1 MDAVRDLSADPL
13 TAEPAP
19 PAARGPLSRAV
30 LGALTGGPPGTALS
44 PPALAVEDADPFG
57 EDLQLALHVCY
68 ELHYRGFAGVHPGW
82 EWDPGLLAL
91 RGGMERAFGAAIRAG
106 LPATPGGAEG
116 RVALER
122 ELEKELE
129 GLLSEPREGRGVSH
143 FLRDEATWE
152 QLREYFVHRSV
163 YQLKEADPQAWVIP
177 RLTGQAKAALVAVE
191 YDEFGSGRGERVHA
205 RLYAD
210 LLRDAGLDSSYGH
223 YVDAVPAVT
232 LATVNLMSWLGLHR
246 ELRGALVGHFAA
258 AEITTAPSARR
269 TVQAIDRLGGGA
281 ACRHFYDEHIEADA
295 VHEQVM
301 RRDVIGDLLSRE
313 PGLTADVVL
322 GIRATAL
329 LDGRLEEHLL
339 GAWRAGRTSLRAVPG
354 LSLPSG
360 SSGSYGESA
369 PQEAR
374 AARRSGVPPAEQ
386 A

>member
-1 MDAVRDLSADPL
+1 MDAVSDLSTDPL
-13 TAEPAP
+13 TTEPAP

-30 LGALTGGPPGTALS
+30 LDALTQGAPGTALS
-44 PPALAVEDADPFG
+44 PSAGAVEAADPYG
-57 EDLQLALHVCY
+57 EDLQLALYVCY
-68 ELHYRGFAGVHPGW
+68 ELHYRGFAGVHPDW
-82 EWDPGLLAL
+82 EWDPGLLGL
-91 RGGMERAFGAAIRAG
+91 RGALEGAFGAAIRAG
-106 LPATPGGAEG
+106 LPAVPNGAAA
-116 RVALER
+116 RTALDR
-122 ELEKELE
+122 ELEEL
-129 GLLSEPREGRGVSH
+129 LREPRDARGVSH

-210 LLRDAGLDSSYGH
+210 LLRDAGLDASYGR

-246 ELRGALVGHFAA
+246 ALRGALVGHFAA

-269 TVQAIDRLGGGA
+269 TVEAIDRLGGGA

-301 RRDVIGDLLSRE
+301 RHDVIGDLLARE
-313 PGLTADVVL
+313 PGLTSDVLL

-329 LDGRLEEHLL
+329 LERRLEEHLL
-339 GAWRAGRTSLRAVPG
+339 GAWHAGRSSLRAAPG
-354 LSLPSG
+354 LPPPIG

-369 PQEAR
+369 PQEA
-374 AARRSGVPPAEQ
+374 
-386 A
+386 

>member
-1 MDAVRDLSADPL
+1 MDAVSGLTTDPLSTDPLSTDPL

-30 LGALTGGPPGTALS
+30 LGALTQGPPGTAVS
-44 PPALAVEDADPFG
+44 PAAGVVEDADPYG

-82 EWDPGLLAL
+82 EWDPALLGL
-91 RGGMERAFGAAIRAG
+91 RGAMEDAFGAALRAG
-106 LPATPGGAEG
+106 LPAVPCGTGA
-116 RVALER
+116 RAALE
-122 ELEKELE
+122 EELE
-129 GLLSEPREGRGVSH
+129 GLLSEPRGVRGVSH

-163 YQLKEADPQAWVIP
+163 YQLKEADPHAWVIP
-177 RLTGQAKAALVAVE
+177 RLTGRAKAALVAVE

-210 LLRDAGLDSSYGH
+210 LLRDAGLDCSYGH

-232 LATVNLMSWLGLHR
+232 LATVNLISWLGLHR

-269 TVQAIDRLGGGA
+269 TVEAIDRLGGGA

-295 VHEQVM
+295 VHEQVL
-301 RRDVIGDLLSRE
+301 RRDVIGDLLARE
-313 PGLTADVVL
+313 PGLTPDVVL
-322 GIRATAL
+322 GIRAMAL
-329 LDGRLEEHLL
+329 LEGRLEEHLL
-339 GAWRAGRTSLRAVPG
+339 GAWRAGRTSLRGSPG
-354 LSLPSG
+354 LLQPSG

-369 PQEAR
+369 PQE
-374 AARRSGVPPAEQ
+374 V
-386 A
+386 

>member
-1 MDAVRDLSADPL
+1 MDAVFDLSTDPR
-13 TAEPAP
+13 TAEPTP
-19 PAARGPLSRAV
+19 PTARGPLSGAV
-30 LGALTGGPPGTALS
+30 LDALTGGPPETAL
-44 PPALAVEDADPFG
+44 ARAREAVADADPYG

-68 ELHYRGFAGVHPGW
+68 ELHYRGLSGVPPGW
-82 EWDPGLLAL
+82 EWDPELLRVRAA
-91 RGGMERAFGAAIRAG
+91 MEAAFGSAIRAD
-106 LPATPGGAEG
+106 LPVTPHGAPA
-116 RVALER
+116 RTALER
-122 ELEKELE
+122 ELEEL
-129 GLLSEPREGRGVSH
+129 LCEPREGHGVSH
-143 FLRDEATWE
+143 FLSSEATWE

-177 RLTGQAKAALVAVE
+177 RLTGQAKASLVAVE

-258 AEITTAPSARR
+258 GEISTAPAARR
-269 TVQAIDRLGGGA
+269 MVEAIDRLGGGA
-281 ACRHFYDEHIEADA
+281 ACRRFYDEHIEADA

-301 RRDVIGDLLSRE
+301 RRDVIGDLLARE

-329 LDGRLEEHLL
+329 LDGRLEEYLL
-339 GAWRAGRTSLRAVPG
+339 DAWRAGRTSLRVTPEAA
-354 LSLPSG
+354 LPSG
-360 SSGSYGESA
+360 ARNASGSPGS
-369 PQEAR
+369 
-374 AARRSGVPPAEQ
+374 S
-386 A
+386 